1 MTAIYKLLRAAEWA
15 AFEAAGNFPGSADDL
30 RDGYIHMSAAE
41 QLDGTRNRYFAG
53 EAGLVLLTLDAETL
67 GDDLRW
73 EEARAGQLFPHLYR
87 PLLRADIAAVTMLA
101 PPLPG

>member
-1 MTAIYKLLRAAEWA
+1 MTAIYKLLRAAEWS
-15 AFEAAGNFPGSADDL
+15 AFDTAGSFAGSADDL

-53 EAGLVLLTLDAETL
+53 EAGLVLLTLEAEAL

-73 EEARAGQLFPHLYR
+73 EEARAGQMFPHLYR
-87 PLLRADIAAVTMLA
+87 PLRRADISAITMLA